1 MLTWRPVRDVG
12 CRTSAMRAMTAS
24 WRYSPTVCSR
34 RSCVTAQMMLLTQS
48 SLRRRAASPTSS
60 PVMTI
65 TSRWQFSAARS
76 ESCARRCGHAVHFGH
91 EANDPVRFVQ
101 HRCECAAKQRAAA
114 RRRSTSSLTLPRSN
128 TRITCKCELALVNN
142 CVGFRTTSL
151 FSCFEISWLR
161 S

>member
-1 MLTWRPVRDVG
+1 MWVVSYISDESNDGILAVFAHGLLP
-12 CRTSAMRAMTAS
+12 AIMRH
-24 WRYSPTVCSR
+24 
-34 RSCVTAQMMLLTQS
+34 RSND
-48 SLRRRAASPTSS
+48 AAHPIESQAPRCLAYI
-60 PVMTI
+60 VAGDDHHI
-65 TSRWQFSAARS
+65 AVEFSAARS